1 MVSIKVKDD
10 AHNNQAEVTIE
21 IQGAFTDIVCETV
34 IGAVATV
41 KKATGDRI
49 SYQDAV
55 DMLHIALDD
64 FEDFE
69 ED

>member
-1 MVSIKVKDD
+1 MVSIKVKDG

-55 DMLHIALDD
+55 EMLHIALDD